1 MKKIILSAIT
11 ILFLGAFAQAQT
23 TSNNSKKFDL
33 TGRTADHFMIQF
45 GSDAW
50 TNRPDSVH
58 TSGFSRHF
66 NFYFMYDKPF
76 KSNQHFSAAYGLG
89 ISTSNIFFDDH
100 TYVDVKSA
108 ASTLPFR
115 KLDANSNFFTKQ
127 KVVTIYLDAPV
138 ELRYY
143 SNPSNT
149 SKSWKVAAGLKL
161 GTLLKAYSKAKNY
174 VRPDGTSIYGK
185 TYVEKQESKRF
196 FNGYDMTLTG
206 RVGYGLFSFDMGYQV
221 TPVLRDGFGPSMNKV
236 SFGVTLSGL

>member
-23 TSNNSKKFDL
+23 TSNNSNKFDL

-50 TNRPDSVH
+50 TNRPDSVN

-115 KLDANSNFFTKQ
+115 KLDASSNFFTKQ
-127 KVVTIYLDAPV
+127 KVVTFYLDAPV

-149 SKSWKVAAGLKL
+149 SKSWKVAAGVKL